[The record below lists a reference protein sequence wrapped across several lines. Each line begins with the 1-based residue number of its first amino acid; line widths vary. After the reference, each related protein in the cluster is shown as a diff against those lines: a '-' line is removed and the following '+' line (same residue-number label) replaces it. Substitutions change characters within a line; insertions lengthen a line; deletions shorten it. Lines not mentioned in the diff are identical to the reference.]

1 MPDLEQQLT
10 ALGTAME
17 WPATP
22 TIAGRV
28 TRRLAVPRA
37 AWYQTTW
44 AMAAAAVLLVLAAL
58 LAYTPTRDAVAGFL
72 NLHAIIQRIPNPPTP
87 SPLPPGP
94 AGRRL
99 GLGSQTTLAAARV
112 QVTWSITLPSGL
124 GQPDEVYLQLPPS
137 GPPEGE
143 VTLLYYARPGIPISG
158 ETGVGVL
165 ITEARGATNSQFF
178 GKMLGNDATLEEVQV
193 NGHPGY
199 WISGHPHVFFFTDA
213 SGQIRNETMRLA
225 TSTLIFENGGTV
237 VRIEG
242 DISKTQ
248 ALHIAASLT

>member
-1 MPDLEQQLT
+1 MPDLEQQLM

-22 TIAGRV
+22 NIAGRI
-28 TRRLAVPRA
+28 RPRLALPRA
-37 AWYQTTW
+37 AWYQTRW
-44 AMAAAAVLLVLAAL
+44 AIAAAAVLVVLAGL
-58 LAYTPTRDAVAGFL
+58 LAYTPTRDVLAGFL

-87 SPLPPGP
+87 SPLPAGP

-99 GLGSQTTLAAARV
+99 GLGSQTTVAAAQV
-112 QVTWSITLPSGL
+112 QVTWRITLPSGL

-143 VTLLYYARPGIPISG
+143 VTLVYHARPGIPVSSQT
-158 ETGVGVL
+158 EVGLL
-165 ITEARGATNSQFF
+165 ITEARGATNAVFF
-178 GKMLGNDATLEEVQV
+178 DKMLGNDATLEDVQV

-213 SGQIRNETMRLA
+213 SGQVRNETMRLA
-225 TSTLIFENGGTV
+225 TNTLIFDNGGTV

-242 DISKTQ
+242 DITRAQ
-248 ALHIAASLT
+248 ALQIAESLT